1 MISKFKNIE
10 QRIQPFNRIS
20 TTYDST
26 GSMLDATYS
35 VTTYSGYST
44 CSFPDFL
51 SSLRTFSSSLT
62 MSFAFTSTGYE
73 NSQSRFYIRVPSVP
87 FGSIAGDEI
96 AASSFTSE
104 CPIEYELKERLS
116 R

>member
-20 TTYDST
+20 TTYGST
-26 GSMLDATYS
+26 GCMLDATYS
-35 VTTYSGYST
+35 VTTSSGYST

-51 SSLRTFSSSLT
+51 SSLRAFSSSLT
-62 MSFAFTSTGYE
+62 MSFAFTSAGYE

-87 FGSIAGDEI
+87 FGSISIAGD
-96 AASSFTSE
+96 
-104 CPIEYELKERLS
+104 
-116 R
+116 